1 LIFTGVAESFFADL
15 GERPV
20 AARGYRPPM
29 ADPPAVRLDPAP
41 PGVRLFEARRPVRFG
56 DVDRR
61 AELRL
66 DALAAYLQDVAGD
79 DTNDVGLRD
88 VGGWVVRRSLFEV
101 IRPPAYGQEVTLTT
115 WASGAGS
122 RWAERRLSVAAPG
135 PRGPNAEIGDA
146 RIEGVSLW
154 VFVDPLTLRPA
165 PLDAGFTAVYAPATR
180 GRTVSSRLSHPPAP
194 DAAGAP
200 VEQTTWVVRAADID
214 PYGHVNNA
222 ATWAVVEEVLAARPV
237 ARPFRAE
244 LEYRV
249 PIEPGTAVVVD
260 IQAVGPT
267 SPLSA
272 ARADGSGFT
281 LWVRDRGGALF
292 ATARVTPLAG

>member
-1 LIFTGVAESFFADL
+1 
-15 GERPV
+15 
-20 AARGYRPPM
+20 M

-41 PGVRLFEARRPVRFG
+41 PGIRLFEARRLVRFG

-88 VGGWVVRRSLFEV
+88 VGGWVVRRSVFEV
-101 IRPPAYGQEVTLTT
+101 VRPPAYSDDVILTT

-122 RWAERRLSVAAPG
+122 RWAERRLSLRAASG
-135 PRGPNAEIGDA
+135 VRV
-146 RIEGVSLW
+146 EGVSLW

-194 DAAGAP
+194 DDGGGP
-200 VEQTTWVVRAADID
+200 VERTIWVVRAADID
-214 PYGHVNNA
+214 PYGHVNNT
-222 ATWAVVEEVLAARPV
+222 ATWAVVEEVLASRPV
-237 ARPFRAE
+237 PRPFRAE

-260 IQAVGPT
+260 VQATG
-267 SPLSA
+267 A
-272 ARADGSGFT
+272 HGSGFA
-281 LWVRDRGGALF
+281 LWVRDRDGGTLF